1 MSTICIFRKLPS
13 GAFEHYLTP
22 TNSWNYFATFC
33 PEAADGTVQE
43 ISFTDYI
50 NALRLQNRFVDGM
63 PNSIGIRSYPITV
76 CKETGRVEIAEGD
89 AIIAED
95 YVYYAIE
102 CRRIFQPT
110 KAILRRAIK
119 THGRDYCYLSLRS
132 AGDAGGDE

>member
-13 GAFEHYLTP
+13 GAFEHYITP

-33 PEAADGTVQE
+33 PEAADGTVRE

-63 PNSIGIRSYPITV
+63 PNSIGIRSYPITI

-89 AIIAED
+89 VVIAED

-132 AGDAGGDE
+132 ESGAGGGE

>member
-1 MSTICIFRKLPS
+1 MSTICLFRRLPS
-13 GAFEHYLTP
+13 GNFEHYLTP

-76 CKETGRVEIAEGD
+76 CRETGRVEIAEGD
-89 AIIAED
+89 VVVAEV
-95 YVYYAIE
+95 YKYYAIE
-102 CRRIFQPT
+102 CRRIFRPT

-119 THGRDYCYLSLRS
+119 THGRDYCYLSLVDE
-132 AGDAGGDE
+132 GDAGGGE

>member
-33 PEAADGTVQE
+33 PETVDGTVKE

-63 PNSIGIRSYPITV
+63 PNSIGIRGYPITI

-89 AIIAED
+89 VVIAED

-132 AGDAGGDE
+132 ENDDGGGE